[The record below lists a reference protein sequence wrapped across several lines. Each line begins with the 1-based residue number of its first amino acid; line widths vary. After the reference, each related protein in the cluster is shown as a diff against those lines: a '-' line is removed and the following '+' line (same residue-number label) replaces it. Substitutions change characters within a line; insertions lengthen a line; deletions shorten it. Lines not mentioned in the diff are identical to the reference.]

1 MTQFEMCICCCKVC
15 FYPQSSLP
23 SWHAVW
29 CADRWEFEGE
39 LKQEPNSSEKEV
51 TTSHRMEERACGL
64 LCLFPCTSKS
74 RAVHPP

>member
-15 FYPQSSLP
+15 FYLQSSLP

-39 LKQEPNSSEKEV
+39 LKQEPNSNEKEV
-51 TTSHRMEERACGL
+51 TSHRMEERACGL
-64 LCLFPCTSKS
+64 LRLFPYTSKS
-74 RAVHPP
+74 RAVHPL